1 MNPLTD
7 WSQIL
12 IGVLGKTTGMFL
24 ACSFEIL
31 SEVILLVKIV
41 IYDQA
46 RVIGELTL
54 ATLGSQASLK

>member
-31 SEVILLVKIV
+31 SEVILKIV